1 MWLEGEEWRLFVAAL
16 SLVEEFEMVE
26 KLEDLGR
33 YGRVGR
39 VSFLG
44 LGLGLGLVRVS

>member
-1 MWLEGEEWRLFVAAL
+1 
-16 SLVEEFEMVE
+16 MVE

-44 LGLGLGLVRVS
+44 LGLGLGLARVS